1 MRLPNLLKT
10 SIRLG
15 LRGKLTFGFVILAAV
30 SIIYAFLE
38 SHEIAL
44 LAQNINKLLDDS
56 YRSVVY
62 CQSMELALSD
72 LNRVAEF
79 SKNSTRD
86 EFTYEHSLLQRAKKE
101 FEQNFDLAS
110 DNVHHPHER
119 EALDTLY
126 TVYEDYCAAL
136 TERLAFYERHQSPL
150 HESVE
155 GLYPE
160 LLKKLSRVRELNEKG
175 LYQALAFLK
184 DAPYRALRPGVIVII
199 VGLLF
204 MLMFSYL
211 VNHYFVAPIKQIIES
226 IRRYQ
231 KFHTYQSVPI
241 SSDDEILELRRA
253 VDRLVQERTQER
265 IQERTQ
271 DRAQDRPPLSHD

>member
-1 MRLPNLLKT
+1 MPQTMRLLNPLKVN
-10 SIRLG
+10 IRLG

-79 SKNSTRD
+79 SKNSPRD
-86 EFTYEHSLLQRAKKE
+86 EFTYEHSLFRRAKND
-101 FEQNFDLAS
+101 FEENYRLACN
-110 DNVHHPHER
+110 NVRHPHEK

-126 TVYEDYCAAL
+126 TVYTDYCAAFA
-136 TERLAFYERHQSPL
+136 ERLSFYERHQSPL
-150 HESVE
+150 NEKLETLHP
-155 GLYPE
+155 L
-160 LLKKLSRVRELNEKG
+160 LLKKLARVRELNEKG
-175 LYQALAFLK
+175 LYQALSFLK

-211 VNHYFVAPIKQIIES
+211 LNHYFVAPIRQITES

-231 KFHTYQSVPI
+231 KFHTYHSVPV

-253 VDRLVQERTQER
+253 IDRLVQERTHEQ
-265 IQERTQ
+265 Q
-271 DRAQDRPPLSHD
+271 